1 MSSGRD
7 RPWDVHVFEKGAQTA
22 MTTTDLMNLLV
33 GLCIV
38 SLVLGIAKKMT
49 KVIIIAV
56 LVLLV
61 LTVLNGGVPID
72 LPWW

>member
-1 MSSGRD
+1 M
-7 RPWDVHVFEKGAQTA
+7 TA
-22 MTTTDLMNLLV
+22 TDLMNLLV

-56 LVLLV
+56 VALIV
-61 LTVLNGGVPID
+61 LTILNGGVPLD

>member
-1 MSSGRD
+1 M
-7 RPWDVHVFEKGAQTA
+7 TA
-22 MTTTDLMNLLV
+22 TDLMNLLV

-56 LVLLV
+56 VVLIV
-61 LTVLNGGVPID
+61 LTILNGGVPLD

>member
-1 MSSGRD
+1 M
-7 RPWDVHVFEKGAQTA
+7 TA
-22 MTTTDLMNLLV
+22 TDLMNLLV

-49 KVIIIAV
+49 KVIILAV
-56 LVLLV
+56 VVLIV
-61 LTVLNGGVPID
+61 LTILNGGVPLD

>member
-1 MSSGRD
+1 M
-7 RPWDVHVFEKGAQTA
+7 TA
-22 MTTTDLMNLLV
+22 TDLMNLLV

-49 KVIIIAV
+49 KVIIVAV
-56 LVLLV
+56 VVLIV
-61 LTVLNGGVPID
+61 LTILNGGVPLD

>member
-1 MSSGRD
+1 
-7 RPWDVHVFEKGAQTA
+7 
-22 MTTTDLMNLLV
+22 MNLLV

-49 KVIIIAV
+49 KVIIVAV
-56 LVLLV
+56 VVLIV
-61 LTVLNGGVPID
+61 LTILNGGVPLD

>member
-1 MSSGRD
+1 MS
-7 RPWDVHVFEKGAQTA
+7 
-22 MTTTDLMNLLV
+22 TTDLMNLLV

-49 KVIIIAV
+49 KVIIVAV
-56 LVLLV
+56 VVLIV
-61 LTVLNGGVPID
+61 LTILNGGVPLD

>member
-1 MSSGRD
+1 
-7 RPWDVHVFEKGAQTA
+7 

-33 GLCIV
+33 GLCTV

-56 LVLLV
+56 IILLV

>member
-1 MSSGRD
+1 
-7 RPWDVHVFEKGAQTA
+7 

-38 SLVLGIAKKMT
+38 SLVLGIARKMT

-56 LVLLV
+56 IVLIV
-61 LTVLNGGVPID
+61 LTLLNGGVPID

>member
-1 MSSGRD
+1 
-7 RPWDVHVFEKGAQTA
+7 
-22 MTTTDLMNLLV
+22 MTTTDLTNLLI

-38 SLVLGIAKKMT
+38 SLVLGIARKMT
-49 KVIIIAV
+49 RVIIIAV
-56 LVLLV
+56 LVLIV

>member
-1 MSSGRD
+1 
-7 RPWDVHVFEKGAQTA
+7 

-49 KVIIIAV
+49 KVIIVAV
-56 LVLLV
+56 VVLIV
-61 LTVLNGGVPID
+61 LTILNGGVPLD

>member
-1 MSSGRD
+1 
-7 RPWDVHVFEKGAQTA
+7 

-56 LVLLV
+56 LVLPG